1 MTLASW
7 DLNGIG
13 KALLPVLMSSLQRIA
28 ERRHASA
35 DTPQLESRTES
46 ALCRIE
52 MDAMSA
58 TASRGLEIRRALPT
72 AEAVEWFID
81 QMQSHELTGERTWQA
96 LWDCYLWLCE
106 EADFVPLP
114 ETMKARFAHELS
126 KFCRRGQVRIR
137 EGGKLRRLTTYAVP
151 DVEPA
156 YLRAAG

>member
-1 MTLASW
+1 MLGARSLIGTAKAVLA
-7 DLNGIG
+7 G
-13 KALLPVLMSSLQRIA
+13 AMPLPGTAWHRST
-28 ERRHASA
+28 SA
-35 DTPQLESRTES
+35 DSMALEAKNLRLSNS
-46 ALCRIE
+46 VAAHP
-52 MDAMSA
+52 MQS

-106 EADFVPLP
+106 EAELVPLA

-126 KFCRRGQVRIR
+126 KLCRRGQVRIR

-156 YLRAAG
+156 YLRAAR